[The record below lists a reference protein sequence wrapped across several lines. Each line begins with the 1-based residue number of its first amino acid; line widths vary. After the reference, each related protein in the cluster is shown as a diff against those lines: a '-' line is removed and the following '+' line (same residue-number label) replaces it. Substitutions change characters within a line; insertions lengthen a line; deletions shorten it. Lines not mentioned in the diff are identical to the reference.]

1 MITQPRWLVA
11 QTSAWTAALRDNSQ
25 QGQVASSGFPGPAKP
40 PKSEL
45 GSSGSHQSTN
55 PAPSTSP
62 GKEDVAFKESPTGN
76 ST

>member
-1 MITQPRWLVA
+1 MA

-25 QGQVASSGFPGPAKP
+25 QGQVASSGFPEGTGPAKP